1 MGKRNGGNLPLAMK
15 AFIGGYEVEIDPSS
29 NTVKVDG
36 AGVNVNDW
44 NEYFHKRQAK
54 EIFKITKWG
63 STYNI
68 YSFLR
73 VWIVFD
79 GNFVNVVPA
88 PSVKGQHCGLC
99 GNYNRNRYDEMMGKD
114 GRTSSRQPTKWLP

>member
-1 MGKRNGGNLPLAMK
+1 MRP
-15 AFIGGYEVEIDPSS
+15 FFY
-29 NTVKVDG
+29 
-36 AGVNVNDW
+36 
-44 NEYFHKRQAK
+44 R
-54 EIFKITKWG
+54 ITKWG

-68 YSFLR
+68 YSFLK

-99 GNYNRNRYDEMMGKD
+99 GNYNRDKHDEMTAKD
-114 GRTSSRQPTKWLP
+114 GKAILTSADQLVSEYKWKC

>member
-1 MGKRNGGNLPLAMK
+1 METYR
-15 AFIGGYEVEIDPSS
+15 
-29 NTVKVDG
+29 
-36 AGVNVNDW
+36 
-44 NEYFHKRQAK
+44 
-54 EIFKITKWG
+54 ITKWG

-99 GNYNRNRYDEMMGKD
+99 GNYNRNKYDEMTGKD
-114 GRTSSRQPTKWLP
+114 GQTIMSSADQMVAEYKWKC

>member
-1 MGKRNGGNLPLAMK
+1 MNILKKRIPKNYLSKSATINNVGGWVKTSLKLAT
-15 AFIGGYEVEIDPSS
+15 F
-29 NTVKVDG
+29 
-36 AGVNVNDW
+36 
-44 NEYFHKRQAK
+44 FCR
-54 EIFKITKWG
+54 ITKWG

-79 GNFVNVVPA
+79 GTFVNVVPA

-99 GNYNRNRYDEMMGKD
+99 GNYNRDRYDEMMARD
-114 GRTSSRQPTKWLP
+114 GQTILPSVDALVADYKWKC